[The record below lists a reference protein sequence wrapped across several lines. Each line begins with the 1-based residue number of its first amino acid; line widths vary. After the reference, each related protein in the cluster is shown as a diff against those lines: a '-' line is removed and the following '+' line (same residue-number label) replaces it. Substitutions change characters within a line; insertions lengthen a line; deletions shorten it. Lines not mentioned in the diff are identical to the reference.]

1 MAKMRL
7 FTQEEANASS
17 PEVRPLVERM
27 VEDRRALVALGGE
40 LEAVQALIGGNG
52 GSLDPG
58 RVGELQE
65 AVAHSA
71 AGVASLVDEI
81 HGLGVQV
88 KDVDRGLVDFPA
100 RHPQTRARPS
110 SFAGSSGEP
119 EVAHWHDLEAG
130 LRGQEAA
137 PLLENSS
144 RMDNEWVERLDRR
157 RRRPA
162 RGADRRA
169 HRRPR

>member
-1 MAKMRL
+1 MANMRL
-7 FTQEEANASS
+7 FTQEEANAFL

-27 VEDRRALVALGGE
+27 VEDRRALVAIGDE
-40 LEAVQALIGGNG
+40 LEEVQALIGGNG

-71 AGVASLVDEI
+71 AGLASLVDEI

-100 RHPQTRARPS
+100 RHPDT
-110 SFAGSSGEP
+110 GETVLLCWELGEP
-119 EVAHWHDLEAG
+119 EVAHWHDLEEGFAG
-130 LRGQEAA
+130 RK
-137 PLLENSS
+137 PL
-144 RMDNEWVERLDRR
+144 
-157 RRRPA
+157 PF
-162 RGADRRA
+162 
-169 HRRPR
+169 

>member
-7 FTQEEANASS
+7 FTQEEANAFL

-27 VEDRRALVALGGE
+27 VEDRRALVAIGGE
-40 LEAVQALIGGNG
+40 LEEVQALIGGNG

-65 AVAHSA
+65 TVAHSA

-100 RHPQTRARPS
+100 RHPDT
-110 SFAGSSGEP
+110 GETVLLCWELGEP
-119 EVAHWHDLEAG
+119 EVAHWHDLEEGFAG
-130 LRGQEAA
+130 RK
-137 PLLENSS
+137 PL
-144 RMDNEWVERLDRR
+144 
-157 RRRPA
+157 PF
-162 RGADRRA
+162 
-169 HRRPR
+169 